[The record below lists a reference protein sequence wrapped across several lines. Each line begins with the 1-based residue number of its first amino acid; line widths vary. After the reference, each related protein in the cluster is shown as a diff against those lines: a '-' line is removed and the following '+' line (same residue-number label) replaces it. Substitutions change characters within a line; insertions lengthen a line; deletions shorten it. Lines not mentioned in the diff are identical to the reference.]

1 MTAAPKLSRRLKFCP
16 LVQPWQTHLGDRQ
29 DLGQDEMLWLPEGDR
44 RTREKLFESGSGRH
58 DLLMGGEDQQPQQ

>member
-1 MTAAPKLSRRLKFCP
+1 
-16 LVQPWQTHLGDRQ
+16 
-29 DLGQDEMLWLPEGDR
+29 MLWLPEGDR